1 MAYAN
6 LVFLPQPNTCTY
18 GGCEARSLSHYGYNN
33 ATTYVPMK
41 PLYSSHPRQTN
52 FRVRLAIHL
61 VNRYIIT
68 SLRPTLRLVVYSATD
83 HRFGFTTAV
92 NQLAPAV
99 MTGRQVGGQH
109 LSKRFACDRCRE
121 LKLRCPREVHSN
133 EPCARCVRA
142 DALCITSG
150 ARPLGRSAQLGVNNI
165 QRESGHKRRRK
176 DEGTILPTSS
186 HAPFEEST
194 ERYSLPTPAPEVPL
208 SQPGI
213 GSLSTGPVLTPW
225 IAESV
230 READSPIHPCESL
243 QEDVNI
249 TDLFHFVPDFMP
261 VSPRSTEYLGSA
273 VLPHRIP
280 DLPSSPTSPPASLLT
295 SESQSTVQGKLKT
308 PTAEAL
314 EQESPVSED
323 SMAYLRVYQEAKA
336 PPKDY
341 SDLVLRL
348 SSLNVDLSKQLATV
362 TSEPWEDTLV
372 NMTYSACINITNMAT
387 DSSPLGNIL
396 QSTSEFVKILQ
407 ALVLPCATSTASQN
421 DDINITD
428 NSQAPAIV
436 PSLVRPRCMLSA
448 TRSQP
453 SDLPHQ
459 FNISTMLVIVAC
471 YLQIVR
477 IYDVIFTRVYSCL
490 CECMSQQ
497 SASSSQG
504 TLGLQ
509 LGGFPVHHRS
519 LQVKILKQVTEHLLD
534 HIERLMSVPTEYR
547 LSASHTKLYNGI
559 LSSMESTALLREI
572 MRQKDGDGTNNVWA
586 SYIQSLKEKMRQI
599 EGLLESAVFWLR

>member
-1 MAYAN
+1 
-6 LVFLPQPNTCTY
+6 
-18 GGCEARSLSHYGYNN
+18 
-33 ATTYVPMK
+33 
-41 PLYSSHPRQTN
+41 
-52 FRVRLAIHL
+52 
-61 VNRYIIT
+61 
-68 SLRPTLRLVVYSATD
+68 
-83 HRFGFTTAV
+83 
-92 NQLAPAV
+92 
-99 MTGRQVGGQH
+99 MTGRQVGSQH

-150 ARPLGRSAQLGVNNI
+150 ARPVGCSAQVGVNNI

-176 DEGTILPTSS
+176 DEGTILPASS

-194 ERYSLPTPAPEVPL
+194 ERYSLPTPAPEV
-208 SQPGI
+208 QPGI
-213 GSLSTGPVLTPW
+213 DSLSTGPVLTPW

-230 READSPIHPCESL
+230 REAGSPIQSL

-261 VSPRSTEYLGSA
+261 VSSRSTEYLGSA

-280 DLPSSPTSPPASLLT
+280 DLPPSPTSPPASLLT

-308 PTAEAL
+308 PTA
-314 EQESPVSED
+314 QESPMSED

-362 TSEPWEDTLV
+362 TSESWEGTLV

-396 QSTSEFVKILQ
+396 QSTSEFVRILQ

-436 PSLVRPRCMLSA
+436 PSLVRPRSMLSA

-490 CECMSQQ
+490 CECMPQQ
-497 SASSSQG
+497 FASSSQE

-509 LGGFPVHHRS
+509 LEGFPVHHRS

-534 HIERLMSVPTEYR
+534 HIERLMSMPTEYR

-586 SYIQSLKEKMRQI
+586 GYIQSLKEKMRQI